1 MSLDGDYDQNNIF
14 ARILR
19 GEIPCAKI
27 LEDDQTLAIMDAF
40 PQSHGHC
47 LVLPK
52 YPARNL
58 LELPSEEIGPLM
70 RMVQRL
76 AKAVRA
82 ALVPDGLLISQFNGA
97 PAGQTVFHLH
107 VHIIPRYPGQPLG
120 RHGAG
125 SQADLAG
132 LERLAAQIRA
142 KLQD

>member
-1 MSLDGDYDQNNIF
+1 MSLDGEYDPGNIF

-27 LEDDQTLAIMDAF
+27 LEDDQALAIMDAF

-58 LELPSEEIGPLM
+58 LELPPAEIGSLM
-70 RMVQRL
+70 QIVQRL
-76 AKAVRA
+76 AKAVRG
-82 ALVPDGLLISQFNGA
+82 ALAPDGLLISQFNGA

-107 VHIIPRYPGQPLG
+107 VHIIPRYRGQDMAG
-120 RHGAG
+120 HGSG
-125 SQADLAG
+125 GQADLAR
-132 LERLAAQIRA
+132 LQALAAQIAA
-142 KLQD
+142 KL

>member
-1 MSLDGDYDQNNIF
+1 MSLDGDYDHGNIF

-19 GEIPCAKI
+19 GEIPCANI
-27 LEDDQTLAIMDAF
+27 MEDARALAILDAF

-58 LELPSEEIGPLM
+58 LELPPEEIGPLM
-70 RMVQRL
+70 HMVQRL
-76 AKAVRA
+76 AMAVRA
-82 ALVPDGLLISQFNGA
+82 ALAPDGLLISQFNGA

-107 VHIIPRYPGQPLG
+107 VHIIPRYQGQSLAG
-120 RHGAG
+120 HGTG

-142 KLQD
+142 KLPA

>member
-1 MSLDGDYDQNNIF
+1 MSLDGDYDQNNVF

-27 LEDDQTLAIMDAF
+27 MEEARTLAIMDAF

-70 RMVQRL
+70 HMVQRL

-107 VHIIPRYPGQPLG
+107 VHIIPRYQGRQLG
-120 RHGAG
+120 GHGAG

-132 LERLAAQIRA
+132 LERLAAEIRA
-142 KLQD
+142 KLVD

>member
-1 MSLDGDYDQNNIF
+1 MSLDGEYDPGNIF

-27 LEDDQTLAIMDAF
+27 LEDEQALAIMDAF

-58 LELPSEEIGPLM
+58 LELPPAEIGPLM
-70 RMVQRL
+70 QIVQRL
-76 AKAVRA
+76 AKAVRG
-82 ALVPDGLLISQFNGA
+82 ALAPDGLLISQFNGA

-107 VHIIPRYPGQPLG
+107 VHIIPRYRGQDMAG
-120 RHGAG
+120 HGSG
-125 SQADLAG
+125 GQADLAR
-132 LERLAAQIRA
+132 LQALAAQIAA
-142 KLQD
+142 KL